1 MKVIE
6 SSRLRRVIR
15 FCVPYVFMPALI
27 LISLLTG
34 SYAVTALLAVIL
46 SLLLFMAGFDKKRIG
61 TRRLVITVIM
71 TALSVVGRF
80 IPLIKPVT
88 AFTILAGMYLG
99 AEAGFLTGALSA
111 FLSNFY
117 FGQGPWTPFQMFAWG
132 MIGLLAGA
140 LSGAFRRSPI
150 LMYVY
155 GFLSGALYSAVM
167 DIWSVGMYA
176 DGAFAARYLASFLAS
191 LPFTVLYALSNLVFL
206 LLLAKPIGRKL
217 IRIKKK
223 YGV

>member
-1 MKVIE
+1 MKVIA

-15 FCVPYVFMPALI
+15 FCVPYVLMPILI
-27 LISLLTG
+27 LASLLTG

-46 SLLLFMAGFDKKRIG
+46 SLILFMAGFDKKRIG

-99 AEAGFLTGALSA
+99 AEAGFLTGSLSA

-132 MIGLLAGA
+132 MIGLLAG
-140 LSGAFRRSPI
+140 LMSDAFRRLPV

-155 GFLSGALYSAVM
+155 GFLSGALYSVVM
-167 DIWSVGMYA
+167 DVWSVSMYG
-176 DGAFAARYLASFLAS
+176 DGAFAARYMASFLSS
-191 LPFTVLYALSNLVFL
+191 LPFTLLYAVSNLIFL

-217 IRIKKK
+217 TRIKKK

>member
-6 SSRLRRVIR
+6 SHFLRRLIR
-15 FCVPYVFMPALI
+15 LIVPFVLMPILI
-27 LISLLTG
+27 IISLLTG
-34 SYAVTALLAVIL
+34 KYALTALTAVIL
-46 SLLLFMAGFDKKRIG
+46 SLFLFMAGFDKRRVG
-61 TRRLVITVIM
+61 TRRLVLTVIM

-88 AFTILAGMYLG
+88 ALTIIAGMYLG
-99 AEAGFLTGALSA
+99 SEAGFLTGALSA

-140 LSGAFRRSPI
+140 LNGTFRRLP
-150 LMYVY
+150 LLLYLY
-155 GFLSGALYSAVM
+155 GFLSGALYSVVM
-167 DIWSVGMYA
+167 DVWSVSMYG
-176 DGAFAARYLASFLAS
+176 DGAFAARYVASLLTS
-191 LPFTVLYALSNLVFL
+191 LPFTLLYAVSNLVFL
-206 LLLAKPIGRKL
+206 LLLNKPLGRKL
-217 IRIKKK
+217 NRIKIK